1 MFLFK
6 TLVLRE
12 EAPYRLQGTTLS
24 TGVLGAQKERKAF
37 VVPFCGCDL
46 GKDGEE
52 LEETGL
58 WQVWAAR
65 AYDMYVSLSQF
76 LYDNWSW
83 CWSWSLHPVT
93 ICCKKGSGGTP
104 Q

>member
-12 EAPYRLQGTTLS
+12 EAAYRLQGTTLS
-24 TGVLGAQKERKAF
+24 TGVLGAQKERPLLSF
-37 VVPFCGCDL
+37 FCGCDL

-52 LEETGL
+52 FEETGL

-65 AYDMYVSLSQF
+65 AYDTYVSLSQF

-93 ICCKKGSGGTP
+93 ICCKTGSGGTP